1 MEISVP
7 EQLCQNANGQLRQ
20 PFRDDCQL
28 LVQNAYT
35 VANNPPMFTPKL
47 MECQV
52 AALLPA
58 VLAIAAISDL
68 AGDGAGNLSHQA
80 LGQICEKSASV
91 QSDKRRRRRLDVRNE
106 QLARQQ
112 EDARHRQ
119 ELIDQD
125 RQHALALQ
133 REQQA
138 ARMDAVRLQRRMLP
152 VSQTHMHDFFSVI
165 PNPTVN
171 QPAYNDDEGAFNDS
185 LGRPVLVSRLSTVQ
199 PWS

>member
-1 MEISVP
+1 
-7 EQLCQNANGQLRQ
+7 
-20 PFRDDCQL
+20 
-28 LVQNAYT
+28 
-35 VANNPPMFTPKL
+35 

-106 QLARQQ
+106 HLARQQ
-112 EDARHRQ
+112 EDALHRQ
-119 ELIDQD
+119 ESIDQD

-138 ARMDAVRLQRRMLP
+138 VRMDAVRQQRRMLP
-152 VSQTHMHDFFSVI
+152 GSLSQTHMHDFFSVI

>member
-58 VLAIAAISDL
+58 VISIAAISDL
-68 AGDGAGNLSHQA
+68 AGDGAANLSNQV
-80 LGQICEKSASV
+80 LEQICDKSASV

-106 QLARQQ
+106 HLARQQ
-112 EDARHRQ
+112 EDALHRQ
-119 ELIDQD
+119 ESIDQD

-138 ARMDAVRLQRRMLP
+138 VRMDAVRQQRRMLP
-152 VSQTHMHDFFSVI
+152 GSLSQTHMHDFFSVMPTPI
-165 PNPTVN
+165 VNPS
-171 QPAYNDDEGAFNDS
+171 AYNNEEGAFIDS
-185 LGRPVLVSRLSTVQ
+185 IG
-199 PWS
+199 